1 MGNLTPIASGAV
13 RSYDST
19 TLRSRSEA
27 PKAAAEPAPKA
38 QDTWTPSGAAPPVD
52 AKDASKVDDTS
63 AKAKEA
69 GWEGFDMG
77 QFKAEMNARLLE
89 QIGEAK
95 KALEAA
101 GVKFYGGEGKL
112 YDLEQADSSEY
123 SDEVMGVGKDWGAEA
138 TSQRIVDFAMAF
150 RGHSSAKGL
159 SDEEF
164 MEKIRGA
171 IEAGFGSAKEDMG
184 NLPGPTAKLFND
196 TYAATMDKLDKAFE
210 QLKGASAKTAAD
222 PVADA
227 VSGNATGNS
236 VAATRPSLSILA

>member
-1 MGNLTPIASGAV
+1 MGNLTPITSGAV

-19 TLRSRSEA
+19 TLRSRAET
-27 PKAAAEPAPKA
+27 PKAAAESAGTKV
-38 QDTWTPSGAAPPVD
+38 QDKWTPSGAAPSPESGEAKV
-52 AKDASKVDDTS
+52 KDASS
-63 AKAKEA
+63 KAKEA

-112 YDLEQADSSEY
+112 YDLEGVDTSEF

-150 RGHSSAKGL
+150 RGHASAKGL

-171 IEAGFGSAKEDMG
+171 IEAGFGSAKEDLG
-184 NLPGPTAKLFND
+184 NLPGPTGKLFND
-196 TYAATMDKLDKAFE
+196 TYTATMDKLDKAFE
-210 QLKGASAKTAAD
+210 QLKGASSKTGSD
-222 PVADA
+222 P
-227 VSGNATGNS
+227 ATAS
-236 VAATRPSLSILA
+236 VAGNPSAPATTSARSSLSLLA